1 MDRTSMLRFARLSY
15 PSDSTNVR
23 TLPPSA
29 CHRSISPRDSNIPNM
44 KIPVIF
50 QQKSIISCES
60 QLKSKEGY
68 RKKIKAES
76 NNSSAKR
83 QNIMIVDDEDDINL
97 LFTMLLCDEGYNVE
111 AFTDPDIAI
120 MKFEDGFYDL
130 LIVDILMPK
139 MNGFELYERL
149 RQFDNEVKVCFLT
162 AGEINYEQ
170 FKKAA
175 SFPEITTEDCF
186 IKIPIEN
193 NVLIKKVKNILS
205 IDRNCPK

>member
-1 MDRTSMLRFARLSY
+1 
-15 PSDSTNVR
+15 
-23 TLPPSA
+23 
-29 CHRSISPRDSNIPNM
+29 
-44 KIPVIF
+44 
-50 QQKSIISCES
+50 
-60 QLKSKEGY
+60 
-68 RKKIKAES
+68 
-76 NNSSAKR
+76 
-83 QNIMIVDDEDDINL
+83 MIVDDEDDINL

-149 RQFDNEVKVCFLT
+149 RQFVSKVKVCFLT

-193 NVLIKKVKNILS
+193 NVLVKKVKNILS
-205 IDRNCPK
+205 IDRNCPN

>member
-1 MDRTSMLRFARLSY
+1 MFRFATLGY
-15 PSDSTNVR
+15 PSNSTNVR
-23 TLPPSA
+23 TLPSSA
-29 CHRSISPRDSNIPNM
+29 YHRSISLGDYDRPNM
-44 KIPVIF
+44 KIPIIS
-50 QQKSIISCES
+50 QQRSIISCES
-60 QLKSKEGY
+60 QLKSKERY
-68 RKKIKAES
+68 QKKINTE
-76 NNSSAKR
+76 NDNSSVKR

-120 MKFEDGFYDL
+120 TKFEDGFYDL
-130 LIVDILMPK
+130 LIIDILMPK

-205 IDRNCPK
+205 IDRNCPN